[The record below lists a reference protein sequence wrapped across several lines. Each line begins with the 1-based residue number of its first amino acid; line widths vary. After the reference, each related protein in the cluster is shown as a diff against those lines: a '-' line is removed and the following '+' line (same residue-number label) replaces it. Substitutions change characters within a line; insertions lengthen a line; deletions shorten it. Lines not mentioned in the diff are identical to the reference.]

1 MLGFSH
7 KDAWGS
13 VEYKAATDAL
23 DARTLIMT
31 ASIPL
36 NELAIDYDAQR
47 VAQLR
52 ADVDTYANKRG
63 IVQVVFRQGAQTS
76 TSTPLILRASLPVPM
91 ARLNSA
97 AICVTSPTLTGPS
110 PRAIIIKAAA
120 PAGRRFR
127 GSPF

>member
-1 MLGFSH
+1 MKRLQMLGFSH

-13 VEYKAATDAL
+13 VEYKATTDAL

-36 NELAIDYDAQR
+36 NELAVDYDAQR

-63 IVQVVFRQGAQTS
+63 IVQVVFRQGAS
-76 TSTPLILRASLPVPM
+76 PSSLPGRAFSQSADQNVPSLQQTFDQAFLVSM
-91 ARLNSA
+91 VL
-97 AICVTSPTLTGPS
+97 
-110 PRAIIIKAAA
+110 
-120 PAGRRFR
+120 
-127 GSPF
+127 